1 MNLLSREVDM
11 VRAPQRKKRAEL
23 STVGYGKT
31 VASVLGGAVSTIAAY
46 FGEQWMGHPLPV
58 EVSGAVQ
65 TVITTAAVFF
75 THHTLFEKFDI
86 KLRRG

>member
-1 MNLLSREVDM
+1 M
-11 VRAPQRKKRAEL
+11 VRGPKRKKRTEL
-23 STVGYGKT
+23 PNIGYGKT
-31 VASVLGGAVSTIAAY
+31 VASVLGGAVTTIAAY
-46 FGEQWMGHPLPV
+46 FAEQWMGHPLPV

-75 THHTLFEKFDI
+75 THHTLFEKVDI